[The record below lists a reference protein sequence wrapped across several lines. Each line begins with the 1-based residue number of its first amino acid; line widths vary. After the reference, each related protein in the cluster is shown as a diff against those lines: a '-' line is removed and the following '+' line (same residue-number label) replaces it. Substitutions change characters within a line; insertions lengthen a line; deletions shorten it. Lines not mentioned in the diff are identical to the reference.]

1 MKSLVWILFL
11 GLVTV
16 VHGQQLSMMSYNIK
30 LDYPKEGE
38 NSWANRKPFFM
49 AQIRFHMPDVLGV
62 QEALPNQMGD
72 MSSVLPEYS
81 FIGVGRDDGKE
92 QGEYSAIFYKREL
105 FDVLDSGTFWL
116 SPTPEKPSLG
126 WDAAYNRICT
136 YALFKNKKT
145 GERFWMFNTHFD
157 HIGEIARK
165 NSAVLILQKIK
176 SLNSQGYPVVL
187 SGDFNME
194 PSHKGIEEIQK
205 ELTDSKEIA
214 AQVFGPEGTFNNFDF
229 HSPVT
234 TRIDYIFVSSAIEV
248 DTHAVLSDNKDC
260 RYPSDHLPV
269 FIRFHFKE

>member
-145 GERFWMFNTHFD
+145 
-157 HIGEIARK
+157 
-165 NSAVLILQKIK
+165 
-176 SLNSQGYPVVL
+176 
-187 SGDFNME
+187 
-194 PSHKGIEEIQK
+194 
-205 ELTDSKEIA
+205 
-214 AQVFGPEGTFNNFDF
+214 
-229 HSPVT
+229 
-234 TRIDYIFVSSAIEV
+234 
-248 DTHAVLSDNKDC
+248 
-260 RYPSDHLPV
+260 
-269 FIRFHFKE
+269 

>member
-92 QGEYSAIFYKREL
+92 QGEYSAIFYKMEL
-105 FDVLDSGTFWL
+105 FDVLDSGTFWIVSKHL
-116 SPTPEKPSLG
+116 KNHPLVGMPLITEFVPM
-126 WDAAYNRICT
+126 
-136 YALFKNKKT
+136 LFLRT
-145 GERFWMFNTHFD
+145 
-157 HIGEIARK
+157 RK
-165 NSAVLILQKIK
+165 LENDFGCLIPI
-176 SLNSQGYPVVL
+176 SSYWRNSQ
-187 SGDFNME
+187 
-194 PSHKGIEEIQK
+194 K
-205 ELTDSKEIA
+205 E
-214 AQVFGPEGTFNNFDF
+214 QV
-229 HSPVT
+229 
-234 TRIDYIFVSSAIEV
+234 
-248 DTHAVLSDNKDC
+248 
-260 RYPSDHLPV
+260 
-269 FIRFHFKE
+269 RF